1 MTTLE
6 QRRRETIA
14 HRERATCRTTAWC
27 IVGASTASTSA
38 TILLF
43 RGEDFKRYDD
53 LGAVGVVQGFICGF
67 AFVALVAL
75 WLTVYGDPGVVIPDE
90 ADDRGARTTA
100 RLDAAVQKKL
110 DNWTEESC
118 SAAGE
123 SAPRRSYADHLRAC
137 IEDAVREDA
146 EASALRMDRDYGGT
160 WTKKI
165 EDDDENGL
173 TTTIKFCSSCKL
185 WRPPMSS
192 HCSTCGYCVRRFDHH
207 CGVLGNCVGEHNHRF
222 FLALLTSSALMGA
235 LVFVVS
241 AYALAKM
248 PTGEWRR
255 EYAYVLVAC
264 SLSGAHVVTIIGF
277 AWTHWVMFVLDFT
290 TKAYARRAP
299 GSSIVDVKRA
309 SARHGSS
316 VYARCC
322 AVPFRMKREAETDFL
337 ARRRREASIFLG
349 GDASAMDV

>member
-1 MTTLE
+1 M
-6 QRRRETIA
+6 IA

-27 IVGASTASTSA
+27 IVGASTASSSA
-38 TILLF
+38 SILLF
-43 RGEDFKRYDD
+43 REEFRRYDD
-53 LGAVGVVQGFICGF
+53 LGAVGVVQGLICGF

-75 WLTVYGDPGVVIPDE
+75 WLTAYGDPGVVIPDD
-90 ADDRGARTTA
+90 ADDRGAMAIA

-110 DNWTEESC
+110 DNWTEKSC
-118 SAAGE
+118 SADDE

-137 IEDAVREDA
+137 IEDAVREDT

-165 EDDDENGL
+165 EDDDVSL

-255 EYAYVLVAC
+255 EYAYVLLAC
-264 SLSGAHVVTIIGF
+264 ALSGAHVVTIIGF
-277 AWTHWVMFVLDFT
+277 AWTHWVMFFLDFT
-290 TKAYARRAP
+290 TKSYARRAP
-299 GSSIVDVKRA
+299 GSSIADVRRA

-322 AVPFRMKREAETDFL
+322 AVPFRLKRAAETDFL
-337 ARRRREASIFLG
+337 ARRCREASMLSG
-349 GDASAMDV
+349 ADASALSV

>member
-27 IVGASTASTSA
+27 IVGASTASSSA
-38 TILLF
+38 SILLF
-43 RGEDFKRYDD
+43 RGEEFERYDD
-53 LGAVGVVQGFICGF
+53 LGAVGVVQGLICGF

-110 DNWTEESC
+110 DNWTEECC
-118 SAAGE
+118 SAACE

-165 EDDDENGL
+165 EEDDENGS
-173 TTTIKFCSSCKL
+173 TTTVKFCSSCKL
-185 WRPPMSS
+185 WRPPMAS

-255 EYAYVLVAC
+255 EYAYVLLAC

-277 AWTHWVMFVLDFT
+277 TWTHWVMFILDFT
-290 TKAYARRAP
+290 TKQYARRAP
-299 GSSIVDVKRA
+299 GSSIVDVRRA
-309 SARHGSS
+309 SAQYGSS

-322 AVPFRMKREAETDFL
+322 AVPFRLKREAETEFL
-337 ARRRREASIFLG
+337 VRRRREASIFVS
-349 GDASAMDV
+349 GDVSAVGV

>member
-27 IVGASTASTSA
+27 IVGVSTASSSA
-38 TILLF
+38 SILLF
-43 RGEDFKRYDD
+43 NGEDFKRYDD
-53 LGAVGVVQGFICGF
+53 LGAVGIVQGLICGF

-137 IEDAVREDA
+137 IEEAVREDA

-160 WTKKI
+160 WTKKF

-173 TTTIKFCSSCKL
+173 TTMIKFCSSCKL

-255 EYAYVLVAC
+255 EYAYVLLAC
-264 SLSGAHVVTIIGF
+264 SLSGAHVATIIGF

-299 GSSIVDVKRA
+299 GSSIVDVRRA

-322 AVPFRMKREAETDFL
+322 AVPFRLKREAEVDFL
-337 ARRRREASIFLG
+337 ARRRREASIFVG
-349 GDASAMDV
+349 GDASSMDV